1 MLKVLFG
8 SEARVKILALFMV
21 NPAVDFYLREISQ
34 RTGLPVRA
42 VERTVKSLVYIGLL
56 RREHRG
62 NSVYFSVNREFPI
75 LPELKAIIL
84 KTVGLGDR
92 LREAFSEM
100 GQVETAFVYGSY
112 ASNEQNLES
121 DVDIF
126 VIGSVLSRKL
136 TPILSQL
143 EKELGRE
150 INTVV
155 FTSKEL
161 RQRLSDNDHF
171 VHSVLSS
178 PKVFLVGNEEAL
190 RSLVER

>member
-1 MLKVLFG
+1 MLKTLFG
-8 SEARVKILALFMV
+8 SEARVRILTLFML
-21 NPAVDFYLREISQ
+21 NSASDFYLREISQ

-42 VERTVKSLVYIGLL
+42 VERTVKSLFEIGLL
-56 RREHRG
+56 QRERRG
-62 NSVYFSVNREFPI
+62 NSVYFRVNRNFTI
-75 LPELKAIIL
+75 LPELQAIVL

-100 GQVETAFVYGSY
+100 EQVETAFVYGSY
-112 ASNEQNLES
+112 ASNEQDPES

-126 VIGSVLSRKL
+126 VIGSILSRRL

-171 VHSVLSS
+171 VHSVLSG
-178 PKVFLVGNEEAL
+178 PKVLLVGNEEAL

>member
-1 MLKVLFG
+1 MLKQLFG
-8 SEARVKILALFMV
+8 SEARVRILSLFML
-21 NPAVDFYLREISQ
+21 NPASEFYLREIA
-34 RTGLPVRA
+34 RRLDLPPHA
-42 VERTVKSLVYIGLL
+42 VTQETKRLTKIGLL
-56 RREHRG
+56 QRRRRG
-62 NSVYFSVNREFPI
+62 NSVYFRVNRNFAI
-75 LPELKAIIL
+75 LPELQAIVL

-100 GQVETAFVYGSY
+100 GQIKTAFVYGSY
-112 ASNEQNLES
+112 ASNEQDLES

-143 EKELGRE
+143 EKKLDRE

-161 RQRLSDNDHF
+161 HQRLSDNDHF
-171 VHSVLSS
+171 VSSVLSG
-178 PKVFLVGNEEAL
+178 PKVFLVGNEEVL

>member
-1 MLKVLFG
+1 MLKTLFG
-8 SEARVKILALFMV
+8 SEARVRILTLFML
-21 NPAVDFYLREISQ
+21 NSASDFYLREISQ

-42 VERTVKSLVYIGLL
+42 VERTVKSLFEIGLL
-56 RREHRG
+56 QRERRG
-62 NSVYFSVNREFPI
+62 NSVYFCVNRNFTI
-75 LPELKAIIL
+75 LPELQAIVL

-112 ASNEQNLES
+112 ASNEQDPES

-126 VIGSVLSRKL
+126 VVGSVLSRRL

-171 VHSVLSS
+171 VSSVLSS

>member
-1 MLKVLFG
+1 MLKTLFG
-8 SEARVKILALFMV
+8 SEARVRILTLFML
-21 NPAVDFYLREISQ
+21 NSASEFYLREISQ

-42 VERTVKSLVYIGLL
+42 VERTVKSLFAIGLL
-56 RREHRG
+56 QRERRG
-62 NSVYFSVNREFPI
+62 NSVYFCVNRNFAI
-75 LPELKAIIL
+75 LPELQAIVL

-112 ASNEQNLES
+112 ASNEQDLES

-161 RQRLSDNDHF
+161 RQRLSDNGHF
-171 VHSVLSS
+171 VRSVLSS

>member
-8 SEARVKILALFMV
+8 SEARVKILALFML
-21 NPAVDFYLREISQ
+21 NSASDFYLREISQ

>member
-1 MLKVLFG
+1 MI
-8 SEARVKILALFMV
+8 R
-21 NPAVDFYLREISQ
+21 PYLS
-34 RTGLPVRA
+34 
-42 VERTVKSLVYIGLL
+42 
-56 RREHRG
+56 
-62 NSVYFSVNREFPI
+62 FP
-75 LPELKAIIL
+75 
-84 KTVGLGDR
+84 
-92 LREAFSEM
+92 
-100 GQVETAFVYGSY
+100 
-112 ASNEQNLES
+112 ES

-126 VIGSVLSRKL
+126 VIGSALSRRL

-171 VHSVLSS
+171 VHSVLSG
-178 PKVFLVGNEEAL
+178 PKVFLVGNEEVL